1 MLNFLFFFL
10 LRRAGLFVF
19 CGMTI
24 AALSAQTP
32 DSLHL
37 KTVGHWDDNS
47 LPLRFG
53 LAYNDVWG
61 YTDGSGQEYAI
72 IGTVESVYFFQIDSA
87 SGSLTY
93 VDHVNGGTQSLW
105 RDIKTYDHYAY
116 AVADEHSEGLMII
129 DLQYLPDS
137 VHLSLQTTAFFNRSH
152 NIFIDTAQAK
162 LYAVGNVSPTGD
174 VVILDLSTPDNP
186 SQLAEPALSGNYAH
200 DLYVVNDTAYCD
212 HGYNGLY
219 VYDMSTPSSPSLLGS
234 LTTYPQS
241 GYNHACWRNEAGTH
255 LAFTDE
261 THNKGVK
268 LADVSDLSNITVT
281 DVFRSALLAP
291 ADTASIAH
299 NPIIKGDSLY
309 LSYYHD
315 GIQVFNISQPDSVYR
330 VAYYDTYPTNTDYS
344 GYDGAWGVY
353 PLLPSGRILGSDILN
368 GLYVL
373 EFYSSPMPV
382 DLASFKGEAK
392 PEGHWLYWTTE
403 TEINSSF
410 FEVQRSGD
418 EQLFHP
424 LARVDAAG
432 MSLSPRQ
439 YAWLDETPPAG
450 NSYYRLRL
458 VDEDGSST
466 YSPVLHL
473 AKAGDE
479 KPFIVPTLLTSEE
492 YYLQLHWPS
501 LAEAPHNKTYP
512 IALYDLYG
520 HLLRTYQR
528 ESFGESQR
536 LQLLDLR
543 EGCYVLRVG
552 EENLRFVV
560 QR

>member
-1 MLNFLFFFL
+1 MKSPNNFPVLFLFCSLAVF
-10 LRRAGLFVF
+10 GLH
-19 CGMTI
+19 
-24 AALSAQTP
+24 AQTP

-37 KTVGHWDDNS
+37 KTVGHWDDNT

-61 YTDGSGQEYAI
+61 YTDSTGAEYAI
-72 IGTVESVYFFQIDSA
+72 IGTVEKVFFYKIDSA

-93 VDHVNGGTQSLW
+93 VDEVAGGTQSLW

-137 VHLSLQTTAFFNRSH
+137 VHLSLQTTSFFNRSH

-162 LYAVGNVSPTGD
+162 LYAVGNVSPTGN

-186 SQLAEPALSGNYAH
+186 TQLAEPALSGGYAH
-200 DLYVVNDTAYCD
+200 DLYVIKDTAYCN
-212 HGYNGLY
+212 HGNNGLY
-219 VYDMSTPSSPSLLGS
+219 VYDMSTPASPVLLGS
-234 LTTYPQS
+234 LTSYPQS

-268 LADVSDLSNITVT
+268 LADVSDLTNIFVT

-315 GIQVFNISQPDSVYR
+315 GIQVFNIFNPDSVYR

-373 EFYSSPMPV
+373 EFYQAPMPV
-382 DLASFKGEAK
+382 ELSSFEGKVL
-392 PEGHWLYWTTE
+392 PEGHLLSWTTE
-403 TEINSSF
+403 TETNSSF
-410 FEVQRSGD
+410 FELQRSPD
-418 EQLFHP
+418 ALHFAQLT
-424 LARVDAAG
+424 RVEA
-432 MSLSPRQ
+432 
-439 YAWLDETPPAG
+439 AG
-450 NSYYRLRL
+450 NSSFPLAYSWLDKDAPAGDTYYRLKV
-458 VDEDGSST
+458 VDEDGSSA
-466 YSPVLHL
+466 YSGVLHL
-473 AKAGDE
+473 AKAHSE
-479 KPFIVPTLLTSEE
+479 KICISPVLLLAGTDVLRL
-492 YYLQLHWPS
+492 YGPS
-501 LAEAPHNKTYP
+501 LAEEYLKGRFPY

-520 HLLRTYQR
+520 HLLKRY
-528 ESFGESQR
+528 E
-536 LQLLDLR
+536 LR
-543 EGCYVLRVG
+543 DFDFTGNELWLHLPVLGNGCYVLRVG
-552 EENLRFVV
+552 EESLRFVV
-560 QR
+560 QP